1 MSLDTLNRLRAGQL
15 AGSTRLDLSCGL
27 TELPEEV
34 FALADTLEVL
44 NLSGNRL
51 RSLPELSSLHRL
63 KVLFCSDNDFTEV
76 PEHLGDC
83 PSLRMVGFKSNHIR
97 HVPAS
102 ALPPTLR
109 WLILTANE
117 IETLPDAIGRCSG
130 LEKVALAGNRLRT
143 LPESMAACQQLGLLR
158 ISANDFHT
166 LPGWLLTLPKLAW
179 LAYGGNPCEV
189 AAASG
194 ASTPD
199 ATAQT
204 SWPLIP
210 WSSLT
215 LAHLLGEGA
224 SGHIHAG
231 TWRRT
236 PSGEPEAVAV
246 KLFKG
251 ALTSDGLPDQEMQ
264 ACLTAGTHPHLI
276 PVHGVLQAH
285 PEGRQGLVMPQLNA
299 SWRVL
304 AGPPSLDSCTRDVY
318 APDAAWSI
326 DTAWRLAQGIAS
338 ATAHLHARGVLHGD
352 LYAHNILWRSDGQAL
367 LGDFGA
373 ASILPTGATQQDTLD
388 ALARMDTLAFG
399 HLLEE
404 LLQGTATAEDDDPR
418 AQTLRH
424 WQARCTDAHVLDRPS
439 MQEVRQAL
447 RQA

>member
-1 MSLDTLNRLRAGQL
+1 MDTLNRLRAGQL
-15 AGSTRLDLSCGL
+15 AGMTRLDLSCGL
-27 TELPEEV
+27 TQLPDEV

-51 RSLPELSSLHRL
+51 RSLPDLSRLHRL

-76 PEHLGDC
+76 PEHLGAC
-83 PSLRMVGFKSNHIR
+83 PSLRMVGFKSNRIR

-102 ALPPTLR
+102 ALPPALR

-117 IETLPDAIGRCSG
+117 IETLPDAIGQCTD

-231 TWRRT
+231 TWQRT
-236 PSGEPEAVAV
+236 PLGEPEAVAV

-276 PVHGVLQAH
+276 PVHGVLQGH
-285 PEGRQGLVMPQLNA
+285 PEGRRGLVMPQLDA

-304 AGPPSLDSCTRDVY
+304 AGPPSLDSYTLDVY

-352 LYAHNILWRSDGQAL
+352 LYAHNILWRSDGAAL

-373 ASILPTGATQQDTLD
+373 ASLLPNGPAQHGNRR
-388 ALARMDTLAFG
+388 ALERLDTLAFG
-399 HLLEE
+399 HLLGE
-404 LLQGTATAEDDDPR
+404 LLQAANTPEAGDWRWDS
-418 AQTLRH
+418 LRE
-424 WQARCTDAHVLDRPS
+424 WESRCTDARVGDRPS
-439 MQEVRQAL
+439 MREVHQAL
-447 RQA
+447 SAA

>member
-15 AGSTRLDLSCGL
+15 AGLTRLDLSCEL

-44 NLSGNRL
+44 NLSHNRL
-51 RSLPELSSLHRL
+51 RQLPDLSRLHRL

-76 PEHLGDC
+76 PGHLGAH
-83 PSLRMVGFKSNHIR
+83 PSLRMVGFKSNRIR

-117 IETLPDAIGRCSG
+117 IESLPDAIGLCTG

-143 LPESMAACQQLGLLR
+143 LPESMAACRQLGLLR
-158 ISANDFHT
+158 ISANDFHA

-179 LAYGGNPCEV
+179 LAYGGNPCEP
-189 AAASG
+189 S
-194 ASTPD
+194 PD
-199 ATAQT
+199 SATT
-204 SWPLIP
+204 SWHEIP
-210 WSSLT
+210 WSALSLG
-215 LAHLLGEGA
+215 ALLGEGA
-224 SGHIHAG
+224 SGHIHAA
-231 TWRRT
+231 TWQGAGADSN
-236 PSGEPEAVAV
+236 PIASEAVAV

-264 ACLTAGTHPHLI
+264 ACLTAGAHPHLI
-276 PVHGVLQAH
+276 PVHGVLQGH
-285 PEGRQGLVMPQLNA
+285 PEGRQGLVMPQLDA
-299 SWRVL
+299 QWRAL
-304 AGPPSLDSCTRDVY
+304 AGPPSLASCTRDVY

-326 DTAWRLAQGIAS
+326 DATWRLAQGIAA

-352 LYAHNILWRSDGQAL
+352 LYAHNILWRADGEAL

-373 ASILPTGATQQDTLD
+373 ASLLPRAPAQATTSH
-388 ALARMDTLAFG
+388 ALQRMDTLAFG

-404 LLQGTATAEDDDPR
+404 LLQRVDPTEQADPR
-418 AQTLRH
+418 FATLTQWH
-424 WQARCTDAHVLDRPS
+424 VRCTDANPQARTLMR
-439 MQEVRQAL
+439 EVAQATVSP
-447 RQA
+447 AGST

>member
-1 MSLDTLNRLRAGQL
+1 MSQDTLRRLRAGEL
-15 AGSTRLDLSCGL
+15 TGCTRLDLSCEL
-27 TELPEEV
+27 TDLPPEV
-34 FALADTLEVL
+34 FELAGSLEVL
-44 NLSGNRL
+44 NLTGNRL
-51 RSLPELSSLHRL
+51 RQLPDLSRLRRL
-63 KVLFCSDNDFTEV
+63 KVLFCSDNDFTAV
-76 PEHLGDC
+76 PEHLGAH
-83 PSLRMVGFKSNHIR
+83 PSLRMVGFKSNRIR
-97 HVPAS
+97 HVPDT

-117 IETLPDAIGRCSG
+117 IASLPDSIGQCPD

-158 ISANDFHT
+158 ISANDVQA
-166 LPGWLLTLPKLAW
+166 LPSWLLTLPKLAW
-179 LAYGGNPCEV
+179 LAYGGNPCE
-189 AAASG
+189 AS
-194 ASTPD
+194 ASPPD
-199 ATAQT
+199 VPTQT

-215 LAHLLGEGA
+215 LAQLLGEGA

-231 TWRRT
+231 AWQRT
-236 PSGEPEAVAV
+236 PSTQPEAVAV
-246 KLFKG
+246 KLYKG
-251 ALTSDGLPDQEMQ
+251 ALTSDGLPDQELQ

-276 PVHGVLQAH
+276 PVHGVLHGH
-285 PEGRQGLVMPQLNA
+285 PEDRQGLVMPQLDA

-318 APDAAWSI
+318 APDAVWSI

-373 ASILPTGATQQDTLD
+373 ASLLPTGAAQQTTRD
-388 ALARMDTLAFG
+388 ALEKMDTLAFG

-404 LLQGTATAEDDDPR
+404 LLQGAAATESDDPR
-418 AQTLRH
+418 VQALRH
-424 WQARCTDAHVLDRPS
+424 WQARCTHAHVGERPT
-439 MQEVRQAL
+439 M
-447 RQA
+447 